1 MRELS
6 PETSRDEYSGKEQHV
21 PQRARGRPRTCVS
34 CGLAVSREASNSQG
48 NPVSLVQPLLHVRDE
63 KTELQRGFVSL
74 FVGFAAGLVT
84 RLITGAA
91 PHFTGGIRRY
101 VVYV

>member
-1 MRELS
+1 M
-6 PETSRDEYSGKEQHV
+6 
-21 PQRARGRPRTCVS
+21 
-34 CGLAVSREASNSQG
+34 
-48 NPVSLVQPLLHVRDE
+48 SLVQPLLHVRDE

-91 PHFTGGIRRY
+91 PHFTGGVRRY